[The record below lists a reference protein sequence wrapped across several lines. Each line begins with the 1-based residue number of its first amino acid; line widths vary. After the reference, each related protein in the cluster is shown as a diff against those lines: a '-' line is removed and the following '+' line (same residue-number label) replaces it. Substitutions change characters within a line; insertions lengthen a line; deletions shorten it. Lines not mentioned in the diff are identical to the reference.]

1 MTWHDL
7 TTSKPCDVNA
17 AVSSVWVS
25 IDNWLESIMPD
36 MSMTLSKPELSRQ
49 QKTTRIPHNS
59 DFLTIWDTSNLSK
72 CSQVVLD
79 LAFVLWVYRHALH
92 PSFTLD
98 VIKPAEA
105 WNIIWNT
112 SMKAIERG
120 ESVQN
125 DMHSF
130 FKKCTPIRTSC
141 FLNCSKR
148 LRCFALVWMPQEW
161 QHCLPHK
168 VFNFFSV
175 QTRASSDGPTF
186 RKIAFVKI
194 LFRKICYINNIVRCD
209 YYYFFLSVHWVSGW
223 WGFTSSIPGARENVA
238 DVADVSCL
246 TNDGPSVRAAG
257 LSLNMK
263 EIFNLFHKIG
273 VPI

>member
-1 MTWHDL
+1 MRRSLASLRVLWMICEYHSKAQYSRCKNSMLSGWIYNISPTRKSVKYQKHSKSINKSSYISVGRQLTISCNMTWHDL

-120 ESVQN
+120 RAFR
-125 DMHSF
+125 MTCIHF
-130 FKKCTPIRTSC
+130 
-141 FLNCSKR
+141 SKNAR
-148 LRCFALVWMPQEW
+148 PSEL
-161 QHCLPHK
+161 H
-168 VFNFFSV
+168 
-175 QTRASSDGPTF
+175 AS
-186 RKIAFVKI
+186 
-194 LFRKICYINNIVRCD
+194 
-209 YYYFFLSVHWVSGW
+209 
-223 WGFTSSIPGARENVA
+223 
-238 DVADVSCL
+238 
-246 TNDGPSVRAAG
+246 
-257 LSLNMK
+257 
-263 EIFNLFHKIG
+263 
-273 VPI
+273 

>member
-1 MTWHDL
+1 MFSSCSRSGFRSLGLPPCPSSLLHARCDQ
-7 TTSKPCDVNA
+7 TSWSLKHHLKHVDE
-17 AVSSVWVS
+17 S
-25 IDNWLESIMPD
+25 NW
-36 MSMTLSKPELSRQ
+36 
-49 QKTTRIPHNS
+49 
-59 DFLTIWDTSNLSK
+59 
-72 CSQVVLD
+72 
-79 LAFVLWVYRHALH
+79 
-92 PSFTLD
+92 
-98 VIKPAEA
+98 
-105 WNIIWNT
+105 
-112 SMKAIERG
+112 ER

-223 WGFTSSIPGARENVA
+223 WGFTFSIPGARENVA

-263 EIFNLFHKIG
+263 EIFNLFHKNWCTYINLYNLRY
-273 VPI
+273 ILYMS